1 MTHFTFFFV
10 RPLVFFFTR
19 VFVWECLHWMCAS
32 LFIQRDEFF
41 IFLFR
46 HFCHAHAHEHSVYK
60 CTSVL
65 LTVVVRKFKLL
76 NFLFEHFW
84 GNQMQLNRINALDII
99 KINKFS
105 VLFCLFFLRIP
116 HTAFSLQEKIMNS
129 FYFIL
134 MMNWTCQVFL
144 SLKLLFCWQRQ
155 PFSCWI

>member
-1 MTHFTFFFV
+1 
-10 RPLVFFFTR
+10 
-19 VFVWECLHWMCAS
+19 MCAS

-116 HTAFSLQEKIMNS
+116 HTAFSQ
-129 FYFIL
+129 FIL
-134 MMNWTCQVFL
+134 FHFNDELNMPGFFVIEIIILLATAAIFMLN
-144 SLKLLFCWQRQ
+144 LKTGKIILRIFYSTADNLV
-155 PFSCWI
+155 